1 MVHKRP
7 KAFRGIQRETPEFT
21 RKSSLRL
28 DLRKYRVYILD
39 GASHIEC
46 ARRVKYVLVATI
58 IVHRIY
64 WYIRELLRRS
74 SESGRMV

>member
-1 MVHKRP
+1 MRTLNPNLKAGSRVSQEKVTRKSLSIVLKWFTRGPRP
-7 KAFRGIQRETPEFT
+7 LEEFRRETPEFT

-46 ARRVKYVLVATI
+46 ARRVK
-58 IVHRIY
+58 
-64 WYIRELLRRS
+64 
-74 SESGRMV
+74 